1 MTISARN
8 IMVERIICSYLVGC
22 TALNLAS
29 MICANIGLHIII
41 PISTMTR
48 DAAMTASEKTLPSSS
63 GTLSGIKLLFS
74 FSLFF
79 FKTKYLI
86 IKYSIIITE
95 NSKENQVMNKP
106 VMIITGG
113 SSGLGL
119 GITKAALENGYFVVN
134 LSKNPDKIK
143 KLEKQFPDSY
153 MGIPGDLT
161 DESHVKNAIAKIAEM
176 GRISVLI
183 NSAERGCFRN
193 PTEYTSAD
201 IDLSLEGIRS
211 MILCTTYTLKACGEK
226 DLRII
231 NILSSAALKGKPK
244 EALYCAA
251 KWGERGYTEALKAA
265 YSGSSVKVSA
275 VFPSGMNTGFWDNSR
290 DYISESKSSSFMD
303 PDEVGKVIVSGL
315 NAGSTLTIGDMIIE
329 RN

>member
-1 MTISARN
+1 M
-8 IMVERIICSYLVGC
+8 
-22 TALNLAS
+22 
-29 MICANIGLHIII
+29 
-41 PISTMTR
+41 
-48 DAAMTASEKTLPSSS
+48 D
-63 GTLSGIKLLFS
+63 
-74 FSLFF
+74 
-79 FKTKYLI
+79 
-86 IKYSIIITE
+86 
-95 NSKENQVMNKP
+95 KP

-134 LSKNPDKIK
+134 LSKNPEKIK
-143 KLEKQFPDSY
+143 KLEQCFPDSY
-153 MGIPGDLT
+153 MGIAGDLT
-161 DESHVKNAIAKIAEM
+161 DESHVKNAIAKISEC

-193 PTEYTSAD
+193 PTDYTSAD
-201 IDLSLEGIRS
+201 IDLSLEGLRS

-244 EALYCAA
+244 EALYCSA

-290 DYISESKSSSFMD
+290 DYISESKSASFMD
-303 PDEVGKVIVSGL
+303 PDEVGRVIVSGL
-315 NAGSTLTIGDMIIE
+315 NAGATLKIGDMIIE

>member
-1 MTISARN
+1 M
-8 IMVERIICSYLVGC
+8 
-22 TALNLAS
+22 
-29 MICANIGLHIII
+29 
-41 PISTMTR
+41 
-48 DAAMTASEKTLPSSS
+48 D
-63 GTLSGIKLLFS
+63 
-74 FSLFF
+74 
-79 FKTKYLI
+79 
-86 IKYSIIITE
+86 
-95 NSKENQVMNKP
+95 KP

-119 GITKAALENGYFVVN
+119 GITKAALEKGYFVCN
-134 LSKNPDKIK
+134 LSRNPEKIE
-143 KLEKQFPDSY
+143 KLEEQFTDSY
-153 MGIPGDLT
+153 MGIAGDLT
-161 DESHVKNAIAKIAEM
+161 DEEHVKKAISRISEV

-193 PTEYTSAD
+193 PTEYTSED
-201 IDLSLEGIRS
+201 IDVSLEGLRS

-244 EALYCAA
+244 EALYCSA

-275 VFPSGMNTGFWDNSR
+275 VFPSGMNTGFWDSSR
-290 DYISESKSSSFMD
+290 DYISENKAATFMD
-303 PDEVGKVIVSGL
+303 PDEVGEVIVSGL